1 MVPVF
6 AQTPRYLINSPDA
19 SLIIDFPALMIYGL
33 FFMIGWWL
41 RWRSNLLNVFARRWK
56 VFLPLSIL
64 ATTFALFLE
73 VQRITVG
80 DSVSIKWMA
89 SFLNAFTMSLAV
101 IGWTGLFVAFFSQQS
116 NKMRYL
122 ADSLLGIPLTCRLC

>member
-1 MVPVF
+1 MMVPVF
-6 AQTPRYLINSPDA
+6 AQNAVLPDRF
-19 SLIIDFPALMIYGL
+19 SICQPDHRLSCLMIYGL

-64 ATTFALFLE
+64 ATTFALLLE

-80 DSVSIKWMA
+80 DSVA
-89 SFLNAFTMSLAV
+89 
-101 IGWTGLFVAFFSQQS
+101 
-116 NKMRYL
+116 
-122 ADSLLGIPLTCRLC
+122 